1 MSGQRTTCPFTSWL
15 HGALLEGPRA
25 SPRKPHPRLSPSA
38 HLCQFAFVPVEINI
52 WSHNIGLN
60 RGMRGKPHMV
70 KQHIGV
76 FAVFVAC
83 IMHFVRVTILG
94 ECSMMTGLTGDT
106 PDAIK
111 FAVGAWGGTYSRC
124 NNGWKQGA
132 QPSASPSGGPSRLL
146 IRLFSAPSVSS
157 VGPNNAISTSQDWA
171 VNRYKSFLYK
181 SKDAP
186 LGHIVIPPH
195 HLSPPHRL
203 ETFCPYTYVA
213 PS

>member
-1 MSGQRTTCPFTSWL
+1 MSGQRTTYPFTSWL
-15 HGALLEGPRA
+15 HGALLDGPRV
-25 SPRKPHPRLSPSA
+25 SPRQSHPRLSPA
-38 HLCQFAFVPVEINI
+38 ACVGLLFVPVAINI
-52 WSHNIGLN
+52 WSHDIDLN
-60 RGMRGKPHMV
+60 RGMRGKPQMV

-83 IMHFVRVTILG
+83 ILHFVRVTILG

-146 IRLFSAPSVSS
+146 IRLSSAPSVSS
-157 VGPNNAISTSQDWA
+157 GGPNNAISTSQGWA
-171 VNRYKSFLYK
+171 VNRCKKNCIRAKTHPLVKS
-181 SKDAP
+181 S
-186 LGHIVIPPH
+186 
-195 HLSPPHRL
+195 
-203 ETFCPYTYVA
+203 
-213 PS
+213 